1 MTPYRTQAAKRNLRE
16 GIKKMEKVM
25 DASPLKRALRKFNA
39 GRPTNQPV
47 DTPLGAVVIAVEQ
60 RDRLAR
66 LLKDEGV
73 EAQIS
78 TQIITRHKTPGIGV
92 DYSED
97 TAVNEGSVHTAVREL
112 EFYAQRGDQFTVSG
126 LTFAIETAEAADV
139 FTYTLERTPEGCA
152 ALLTKANEVRVRF
165 RQATSGI

>member
-1 MTPYRTQAAKRNLRE
+1 
-16 GIKKMEKVM
+16 MEN
-25 DASPLKRALRKFNA
+25 SPLKRALRKFNA
-39 GRPTNQPV
+39 GRPTKQPV

-73 EAQIS
+73 EAHIS

-92 DYSED
+92 DYPED
-97 TAVNEGSVHTAVREL
+97 TAVNEGSLHTALGEL

-126 LTFAIETAEAADV
+126 LTFVIETAEATDV

-152 ALLTKANEVRVRF
+152 ALLTKTNEFRVRH
-165 RQATSGI
+165 RHAASG